1 MECIFCK
8 IVKKEQQADIV
19 WEDENIIVF
28 KDMYPKAPVHM
39 LVVSKTHITSLNE
52 VGEQDRDLLGR
63 LLLVGKDVAKKL
75 KIQQSGWKAIFNVG
89 RGGGQVI
96 DHLHLHVL
104 GGWKG
109 GETKEL
115 P

>member
-63 LLLVGKDVAKKL
+63 LLLVGKGIAKKF
-75 KIQQSGWKAIFNVG
+75 KIHQSGWKAIFNVG